1 MSDDHPTTTI
11 YKVIGGLSTTRLRPD
26 FVVTFKFC
34 ATNKRVPVDSSTL
47 TFMEKINDGQTIT

>member
-1 MSDDHPTTTI
+1 MSDDHTTTTI
-11 YKVIGGLSTTRLRPD
+11 YKVIGGLPTTRLRPD

-34 ATNKRVPVDSSTL
+34 VTNKLVAVHSSTL